1 MFKKVALTAAVAGS
15 ALLAP
20 AATQAADL
28 ETPLKKN
35 MWHDD
40 IHTVQQ
46 DLKELGFFDY
56 DKTTGYY
63 GDITHKGV
71 KGFQQEY
78 GLEPTGTI
86 DQETADVL
94 KEATEIIE
102 RGDRGKAVEHLQEHL
117 TELKHYDY
125 KVDGIFGPLTEKAVT
140 EYQEKNDLQVDGI
153 AGPQTKTALF
163 ELKQAAQQDTEIAA
177 AEKET
182 TDTNDSGQASADD
195 EEQKTL
201 TMEATAY
208 TANCDGCSGVT
219 ATGIDLNA
227 NPDQK
232 VVAVDPDV
240 IPLGTEVY
248 VEGYGRAVAG
258 DTGGAID
265 GNKIDLY
272 MQSDEDATNFGKQQ
286 VEVTI
291 LD

>member
-1 MFKKVALTAAVAGS
+1 MLKKAALTVAVAGS
-15 ALLAP
+15 AVLAP

-28 ETPLKKN
+28 ETPLKKQ
-35 MWHDD
+35 MWHEDV
-40 IHTVQQ
+40 HTLQQ

-63 GDITHKGV
+63 GDITQKGV
-71 KGFQQEY
+71 KEFQNDY
-78 GLEPTGTI
+78 NLNPTGTV
-86 DQETADVL
+86 DKETAEVL
-94 KEATEIIE
+94 DEATGLIE
-102 RGDRGKAVEHLQEHL
+102 RGDRGKAVEHLQKHL
-117 TELKHYDY
+117 AELKLYTY
-125 KVDGIFGPLTEKAVT
+125 EVDGIFGPLTEKAVT
-140 EYQEKNDLQVDGI
+140 EYQETNGLQVDGI
-153 AGPQTKTALF
+153 AGPETKAALF
-163 ELKQAAQQDTEIAA
+163 NLKKAVQED
-177 AEKET
+177 AEAEAPKEVASET
-182 TDTNDSGQASADD
+182 TETKQASAD
-195 EEQKTL
+195 EEQQSL

-258 DTGGAID
+258 DTGGAIN

-272 MQSDEDATNFGKQQ
+272 MQSEEDATNFGNQS

-291 LD
+291 LN